1 MSGLLSNGKDSDAK
15 RQCGFFSGIPTGVQ
29 RLSFGQLYTHKW
41 KSISARP
48 SDCDIEVF
56 SSGPPDRAYVE
67 VGVVEGKGT
76 AWKAEFRDL
85 LPAIMEEGCR
95 AGGDGIIIGS
105 MDMSAEGA
113 DNVPTQVI
121 QATVIRWT
129 D

>member
-1 MSGLLSNGKDSDAK
+1 MQKDRAGFLVGFLLA
-15 RQCGFFSGIPTGVQ
+15 FSGCLSANFTPTSGN
-29 RLSFGQLYTHKW
+29 LYQP
-41 KSISARP
+41 RP

>member
-1 MSGLLSNGKDSDAK
+1 MQKDRAGFLVGFLLV
-15 RQCGFFSGIPTGVQ
+15 FSGCLSANFTPTSGN
-29 RLSFGQLYTHKW
+29 LYQP
-41 KSISARP
+41 RP